1 MREIY
6 KVLYERGMNK
16 MDNDLLSEEALKW
29 LSSVSYCEKTHEERM
44 ALISAA
50 RIAYPDNS

>member
-1 MREIY
+1 
-6 KVLYERGMNK
+6 MNK

-44 ALISAA
+44 VLISAA